1 MAARRNSSYLVCLSE
16 TEFIGVVCM
25 NMCDSKAATS
35 LKSAPYMVTLTKSAS
50 LELPT
55 QFAIVPTNSLF

>member
-1 MAARRNSSYLVCLSE
+1 MAARRNSSYPVCLSE
-16 TEFIGVVCM
+16 TEFIGVECM
-25 NMCDSKAATS
+25 SMCDSKAATS
-35 LKSAPYMVTLTKSAS
+35 LKSASYMVTLTKPVS